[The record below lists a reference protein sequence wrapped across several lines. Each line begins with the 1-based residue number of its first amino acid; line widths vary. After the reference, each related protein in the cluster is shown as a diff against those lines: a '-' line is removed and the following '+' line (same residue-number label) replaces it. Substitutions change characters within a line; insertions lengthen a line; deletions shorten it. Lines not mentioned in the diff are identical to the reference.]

1 MASIKPEEMTAAQ
14 PLLDRIDD
22 LIGRIDDLLS
32 VGKGGRVKL
41 SDIGIDYPAGLHSLV
56 RNLVLEIR
64 DIPVA
69 IEGIHYGFGQLEVGF
84 HMLKQRN
91 ELRVWKAINKARQQS
106 HSACQGCG
114 GYARRKV
121 VGDKVIVICSDC
133 QKALDSQGKTGTWLD
148 KY

>member
-1 MASIKPEEMTAAQ
+1 MDSIKPEEITPAQ
-14 PLLDRIDD
+14 SLLDRIDD
-22 LIGRIDDLLS
+22 LMA

-41 SDIGIDYPAGLHSLV
+41 SDIGIDYPAGLH
-56 RNLVLEIR
+56 NLVMNLMQEIR

-84 HMLKQRN
+84 QMLKLRN

-106 HSACQGCG
+106 HSTCQGCG
-114 GYARRKV
+114 GFARRKV

-133 QKALDSQGKTGTWLD
+133 QKTLDRSGKTGTWLD
-148 KY
+148 RY